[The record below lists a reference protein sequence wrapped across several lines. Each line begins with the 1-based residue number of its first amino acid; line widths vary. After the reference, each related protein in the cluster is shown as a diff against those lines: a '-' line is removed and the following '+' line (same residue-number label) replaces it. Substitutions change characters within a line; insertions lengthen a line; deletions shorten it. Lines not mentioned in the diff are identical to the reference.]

1 MLHPVKAFYVI
12 SSLSTNSVASLSKE
26 GKKKK
31 GNSLGFAVY
40 REVPYSLQQFQQHSH
55 PLSLQLLY

>member
-26 GKKKK
+26 GRNK
-31 GNSLGFAVY
+31 GNSLGFVVY